1 MAFNVNSNLLLGA
14 GHYQANPRC
23 QKVLTDHLVH
33 SIENMSSTARR
44 TLSAQSLQTTSSQE
58 TSCATPT
65 PTTSTPHPHFPE
77 FSTPQVS

>member
-1 MAFNVNSNLLLGA
+1 
-14 GHYQANPRC
+14 
-23 QKVLTDHLVH
+23 
-33 SIENMSSTARR
+33 MSSTARR